1 MLASI
6 PSPSSSSIE
15 IGPLDLRAYGLMIAF
30 GVLAAAWLSQ
40 KRWEARGGHGDD
52 VATVAMWAVPA
63 GLIGARVYH
72 VLTDWRFDEGW
83 AEPFKIWEGGLG
95 IPGGVV
101 AGVFGALWIMKR
113 NGWDRPDMLDAMVP
127 TLPLAQAI
135 GRWGNWFNQE
145 LFGGPSDLPW
155 AVEIDAEHAADAG
168 HAGVETFQP
177 TFLYESLWNL
187 GLVVFL
193 IWADRTQKL
202 RRGAM
207 LPLYIVGYLVA
218 RLWLE
223 TVRIDPATEVGG
235 IRINI
240 WMSVIGIVLA
250 GGWLVLRGK
259 RPDDDDESDSDSAG
273 SDGVG
278 VEQVE
283 MALPDDSSS

>member
-101 AGVFGALWIMKR
+101 AGVFAALWIMKR